1 MSWTRCSLGGLDG
14 PRPPPGLRS
23 GRWACQSPSGIFSV
37 WKFDECHGIR
47 RRMLVPKVFVVQF
60 WPRFCSNL
68 IIKHS
73 FLYGGLGLCLPAGAH
88 GARLLDARLAAG
100 DGSTGG
106 GGWCPRGVF
115 AVVLVAAACAWCAH
129 QWHRGAEGSLA
140 VTQCVPCFGCR
151 RLICGRLS
159 LPGIAWVGCHG
170 PGVTMARRSVGLCG
184 SHGLCHK
191 WSAPAGS
198 TPGVVSTQ
206 ADCSHS
212 CWRTSRCEFGEVF
225 TS

>member
-1 MSWTRCSLGGLDG
+1 
-14 PRPPPGLRS
+14 
-23 GRWACQSPSGIFSV
+23 
-37 WKFDECHGIR
+37 
-47 RRMLVPKVFVVQF
+47 MLVPKVFVVQF

-73 FLYGGLGLCLPAGAH
+73 FLYGGLGLCLPAGAR

-151 RLICGRLS
+151 RLICSRLS

-212 CWRTSRCEFGEVF
+212 CWWTSRCEFGEVF